1 MKERRKDK
9 HEGKKEEEEEKK
21 QKNPSSSSL
30 PFVSYSLVVVPYLGR
45 RADFV
50 ERESRRRN
58 KSFVDKKKNAQIT
71 KSN

>member
-1 MKERRKDK
+1 MRRK
-9 HEGKKEEEEEKK
+9 EESKEEEEK
-21 QKNPSSSSL
+21 QNNPSSSSL

-58 KSFVDKKKNAQIT
+58 KSFVDKKKRSQII